1 MASVTGFKSVLSPE
15 NSIVAGAATVAIVAG
30 IYQLDAGSVST
41 VQASDAFHP
50 ANSSTIKKAGYT
62 ALVAVAGL
70 ALLARDPNIV
80 ILGGAAII
88 AFHAHYRHANM
99 VNPGTGLMESAG
111 SAAYQPAQA
120 VVPASQQA
128 AA

>member
-1 MASVTGFKSVLSPE
+1 MADFKSVLKPE
-15 NSIVAGAATVAIVAG
+15 NSIIMGAATVGIVAG
-30 IYQLDAGSVST
+30 IYQLDVGPVSQ
-41 VQASDAFHP
+41 VQASDAYHP

-99 VNPGTGLMESAG
+99 VNPGTGLMESPGAT
-111 SAAYQPAQA
+111 AYQPAQNT
-120 VVPASQQA
+120 VPASLQA